1 MGAPVVV
8 EGALPLTLLAQ
19 QVEVDVGDRPARP
32 LGEAVGLDEQLA
44 VLVDERLAVPRQV
57 GGRLP
62 LARRGVEVRGEAAEG
77 GAAAQLLAVV
87 GTIGPYVFFTPWFAE
102 MGLSPAAFV
111 MGGFANGVAG
121 GFTVDVIVSSIAFWV
136 WLGAERAPRAWLYM
150 LLNLTIGLSCALPLY
165 LYFRE
170 ARAAQ
175 PSAAYSG

>member
-1 MGAPVVV
+1 M
-8 EGALPLTLLAQ
+8 TS
-19 QVEVDVGDRPARP
+19 EVI
-32 LGEAVGLDEQLA
+32 
-44 VLVDERLAVPRQV
+44 
-57 GGRLP
+57 
-62 LARRGVEVRGEAAEG
+62 ARRISDVTLTFVQSHAEIDMKTWYL
-77 GAAAQLLAVV
+77 LLAVV